1 MRETGID
8 QAKLQY
14 PNNVFED
21 TLSLKVEKLN
31 SRAEFTLSSFEFY
44 RVVTSFIDISL
55 YPLLGYTH
63 DSPSDACHKPF
74 DIYQFVKL
82 K

>member
-1 MRETGID
+1 MRETVIH
-8 QAKLQY
+8 QAKLKY
-14 PNNVFED
+14 PNNVSED
-21 TLSLKVEKLN
+21 TLSSKVEKL
-31 SRAEFTLSSFEFY
+31 SCRVEFTLSTFKFY
-44 RVVTSFIDISL
+44 QVVTSFIYIKL
-55 YPLLGYTH
+55 YSLLGYTH